1 VQVRASL
8 EGHRVACRFPRLQR
22 RASVLPP
29 MRGQAE
35 EKSYYKEV
43 DARSRAILETE
54 DLQVLTGILTETE
67 DGAVTQVT
75 PSARELLAETDPE
88 MKIGQML
95 KTCMAKPMDE

>member
-1 VQVRASL
+1 
-8 EGHRVACRFPRLQR
+8 
-22 RASVLPP
+22 
-29 MRGQAE
+29 M
-35 EKSYYKEV
+35 SYYKEV

-67 DGAVTQVT
+67 DGAVTEVT

-95 KTCMAKPMDE
+95 KTCMTDGPELKRATLEAHGRMIST